1 MIQIVDIQ
9 HNLKAFKHSYRPP
22 PKKNPP
28 KNNHFRYNKEY
39 SILQKIMLFADIL
52 SRFRFN

>member
-22 PKKNPP
+22 PKKKTP
-28 KNNHFRYNKEY
+28 
-39 SILQKIMLFADIL
+39 QKQPFPL
-52 SRFRFN
+52 